1 MKQVAVL
8 GLGQMGT
15 TLAQLL
21 LRAGMEVQVWNRT
34 AGRSTALADAGA
46 IVAGN
51 PAAAVRAAQV
61 IVICVHDH
69 AAVRDIL
76 DADGVA
82 TALAG
87 KVLVQLTTTSPQEAR
102 AIAET
107 VAALHAGHLAGAIQ
121 VAPEQMGQPDTTI
134 LVSGPA
140 ADHDRVRDVLAALGG
155 NIVYLGEQAD
165 AAATMDLATL
175 SYIYGAAAGFFQ
187 GAALAERAGMDVR
200 TYGDIAQ
207 AMAPSFA
214 AFLRH
219 EAEAIATD
227 DYAITQSPLSI
238 SVDATRRIEEAVR
251 AAGLNA
257 EVPALVAKLLRNAAQ
272 AGYAREEFAAVVK
285 VLREPAHAA

>member
-8 GLGQMGT
+8 GLGQMGA

-21 LRAGMEVQVWNRT
+21 LRAGMEVHVWNRT
-34 AGRSTALADAGA
+34 AGRGDALAGAGA
-46 IVAGN
+46 IVAPA

-61 IVICVHDH
+61 AVICVHDH
-69 AAVRDIL
+69 AAVVDVL
-76 DADGVA
+76 AADGVA
-82 TALAG
+82 AALAG
-87 KVLVQLTTTSPQEAR
+87 KVLVQLTTTSPEEAR
-102 AIAET
+102 ALAAL
-107 VAALHAGHLAGAIQ
+107 VAAADAGCVAGAIQ

-134 LVSGPA
+134 LVSG
-140 ADHDRVRDVLAALGG
+140 ADPDYDRSRDVLAAFGG
-155 NIVYLGEQAD
+155 NIVHLGTRPD

-200 TYGDIAQ
+200 QYGAIAQ

-219 EAEAIATD
+219 EAEAIAAD
-227 DYAITQSPLSI
+227 DYTITQSPLAI
-238 SVDATRRIEEAVR
+238 SVDATRRIEDAVR

-257 EVPALVAKLLRNAAQ
+257 EVPALIARLLRRAAQ
-272 AGYAREEFAAVVK
+272 AGYEREEFAAVVK
-285 VLREPAHAA
+285 VLREPAAIG